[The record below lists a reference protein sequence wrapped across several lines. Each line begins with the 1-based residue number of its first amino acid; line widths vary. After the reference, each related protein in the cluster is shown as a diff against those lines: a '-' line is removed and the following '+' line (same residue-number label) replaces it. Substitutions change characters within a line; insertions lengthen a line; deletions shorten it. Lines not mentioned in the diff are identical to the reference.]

1 MKKLIVVGA
10 AALLFIATFLSS
22 LRHVVAVVAVVAMA
36 VVAVATEAVVAA
48 TVVASVAEGCM
59 VEAGSAGE
67 ELEAVEALAAAECE
81 VRPLAGFVVARW
93 KFSRRWL
100 GSVDQRLRAGFV
112 AVVQ

>member
-1 MKKLIVVGA
+1 M
-10 AALLFIATFLSS
+10 
-22 LRHVVAVVAVVAMA
+22 VAVVAVVAMA

-81 VRPLAGFVVARW
+81 VRPLAGFVVARSEV
-93 KFSRRWL
+93 FAAVRL